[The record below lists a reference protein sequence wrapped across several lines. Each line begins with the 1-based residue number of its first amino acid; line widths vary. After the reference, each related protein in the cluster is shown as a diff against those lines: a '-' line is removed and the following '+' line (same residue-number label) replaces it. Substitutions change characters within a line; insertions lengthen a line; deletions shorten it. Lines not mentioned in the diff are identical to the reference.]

1 MKEIMNE
8 LLNYDYHRIA
18 DWLVTTGIVAMSIA
32 AMIVMGIIWLAVAA
46 KKDKCSIGYKMPIA
60 NQTPEAWRYV
70 NRTMG
75 CLWLVSGLVLGALDA
90 LIMLRCMHA
99 PIQTVTGTGALL
111 VFIEVAVAVCCH
123 AYVSKN
129 ARSKF
134 ANNVKRGDP
143 LTRR

>member
-18 DWLVTTGIVAMSIA
+18 DWLITTGIVALAIT

-46 KKDKCSIGYKMPIA
+46 KKYKCSIGYRMSSA
-60 NQTPEAWRYV
+60 NQTPEAWQYV
-70 NRTMG
+70 NRTIG
-75 CLWLVSGLVLGALDA
+75 RLWLISGFVLGVLYALV
-90 LIMLRCMHA
+90 MLRCMHA

-123 AYVSKN
+123 AYVSKK
-129 ARSKF
+129 AKSKF
-134 ANNVKRGDP
+134 S
-143 LTRR
+143 